1 VTVLAME
8 RQGGKMLIRF
18 LSAGAVSNGALK
30 KAGAWVEAATV
41 PEFRFRT
48 GARGGSGEAR
58 CGGVRSRAT
67 PGRTAAVSPK
77 LPPMWRHSGDTA
89 ALRHACSWF
98 PPRPRLDWRTSAPIA

>member
-1 VTVLAME
+1 
-8 RQGGKMLIRF
+8 MLIRF

-48 GARGGSGEAR
+48 AARGGSGE
-58 CGGVRSRAT
+58 VRSRAT

-77 LPPMWRHSGDTA
+77 LPDVATQWRHGGIL
-89 ALRHACSWF
+89 LRHACS
-98 PPRPRLDWRTSAPIA
+98 